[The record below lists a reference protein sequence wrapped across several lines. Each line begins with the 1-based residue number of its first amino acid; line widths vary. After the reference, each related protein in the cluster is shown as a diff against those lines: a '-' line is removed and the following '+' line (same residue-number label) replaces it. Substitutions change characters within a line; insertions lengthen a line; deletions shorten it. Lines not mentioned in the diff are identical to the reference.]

1 MTHGHLS
8 KKEKKKLL
16 NKKNRY
22 HQQLYELLRL
32 RRAEEDRVE
41 ELEESRSKPK
51 RSRDS
56 KKKKSQDDQVWSEKV
71 ATIRNR
77 LDGKKRD
84 SKERW
89 NRFAGT
95 GDAGARGL

>member
-1 MTHGHLS
+1 MTTAHLS
-8 KKEKKKLL
+8 KKEKKKLQ

-22 HQQLYELLRL
+22 HQQLFELVRL
-32 RRAEEDRVE
+32 RRVDQERVE
-41 ELEESRSKPK
+41 ELEEAKKP
-51 RSRDS
+51 RRD
-56 KKKKSQDDQVWSEKV
+56 KEGRVKNEEEDPIWSEKL

-77 LDGKKRD
+77 LDGRKRE

-95 GDAGARGL
+95 ESAGARGL

>member
-1 MTHGHLS
+1 MTHAHLS
-8 KKEKKKLL
+8 PKEKKKLL

-22 HQQLYELLRL
+22 HQQLFELLRL
-32 RRAEEDRVE
+32 RRVDEERVE
-41 ELEESRSKPK
+41 ELEKAQNPR

-56 KKKKSQDDQVWSEKV
+56 KKKRHQDDKVWSEKV

-77 LDGKKRD
+77 LDGRKRD

-89 NRFAGT
+89 NRFAAT